1 MLRTTEYIESLLYY
15 IMKLPPETTETRM
28 VSQIM

>member
-15 IMKLPPETTETRM
+15 IMNLLPQTTETRM